1 MQPRKFMRF
10 FMIIA
15 IILVQASFIAS
26 ALAAES
32 KESSN
37 VSVQAIPTLPP
48 INGNISGVVTSES
61 TGAAIK
67 GATVILYR
75 QNGTKWKKEIS
86 ARTNK
91 SGQYAFKKRKP
102 GVFRVEFKASRYRTE
117 YFDNASTLASA
128 TNITLAAGSGIN
140 NINAALTAK

>member
-10 FMIIA
+10 FVIIA
-15 IILVQASFIAS
+15 IILLQASFIAS

-48 INGNISGVVTSES
+48 TNGSISGVVTSES
-61 TGAAIK
+61 TGAAIQ
-67 GATVILYR
+67 GATVVLYR
-75 QNGTKWKKEIS
+75 QNGIKWKKETS
-86 ARTNK
+86 AKTNK
-91 SGQYAFKKRKP
+91 SGQYTFKKRKP

-117 YFDNASTLASA
+117 YFNNATTLASA
-128 TNITLAAGSGIN
+128 TNITLAAGGGIN
-140 NINAALTAK
+140 NINAALAAR